1 MRSSRAKE
9 NSIWEKYVQKRYWG
23 NVFKQTD
30 KVDKHC
36 SGKNLK
42 DIERMCLNNLKK
54 FIGSDME
61 KNCSKS
67 FSNASNFLNIEEE
80 K

>member
-1 MRSSRAKE
+1 MY
-9 NSIWEKYVQKRYWG
+9 N
-23 NVFKQTD
+23 
-30 KVDKHC
+30 
-36 SGKNLK
+36 K
-42 DIERMCLNNLKK
+42 DIERMCLNKLTK

-61 KNCSKS
+61 KNCSES

>member
-1 MRSSRAKE
+1 MQKKIVFERNMYKKDIEGTCLNKLTRLISTVL
-9 NSIWEKYVQKRYWG
+9 EKK
-23 NVFKQTD
+23 
-30 KVDKHC
+30 
-36 SGKNLK
+36 LK